1 MISDLPEETWPVGSS
16 RHTTLAHKLLGQT
29 QSPVCAHDTERC
41 DVAVL
46 NAILRVF
53 LHLCKYVA
61 YDLWRIVGCLLGS

>member
-1 MISDLPEETWPVGSS
+1 MGSS
-16 RHTTLAHKLLGQT
+16 RHTTLTHELFCQT

-46 NAILRVF
+46 YAILRIL

-61 YDLWRIVGCLLGS
+61 YDLRRIIRCLLGS